1 MRRIKYFI
9 ILGLSL
15 LLVMPRGNVLANTNI
30 VDFSKKGTITLE
42 LKESTDKTS
51 VSSAEVSIYLIARAT
66 EVDNNLVYEYV
77 DELRNCQVEL
87 TSSEI
92 DSDKLVEC
100 TKDVNLTMQK
110 GITDKKGIVVFNNLE
125 LGLYLVKQTNKLDG
139 YSSFSPFLVM
149 LPQDINNSWVYEV
162 MATPKTD
169 IIKLIDLTV
178 KKVWN
183 NSKNTKIPDSINIQL
198 LKGRE
203 VIDEI
208 TLNNDNNWTYVWN
221 DIEKSDEYSVKEV
234 NIPLGYTVS
243 YRNDGYI
250 YIVTNTDTL
259 IKTGQSVWLIELLAL
274 LGVLSIAAGLINEKR
289 NNNEEGK

>member
-198 LKGRE
+198 LKGRK

>member
-1 MRRIKYFI
+1 
-9 ILGLSL
+9 
-15 LLVMPRGNVLANTNI
+15 MPRGNVLANTNI

-198 LKGRE
+198 LKGRK